1 MMKQA
6 LAFVVLA
13 LTATGVRAE
22 RLDINLSSETL
33 RATFDAPLP
42 SETLGGLYEFGGL
55 MGERR
60 GVEFQQAHLG
70 LLVTGDA
77 GARDA
82 NVVAGL
88 GGRVFLLGGDGAD
101 GGGLGLGGM
110 VDARLPS
117 FNRIGVIA
125 YGYFAPE
132 ASTFGDLEGWA
143 EYAVSLDYQV
153 LKGASIYVG
162 WRQLKVDVE
171 DFGNYT
177 VDTGFHG
184 GLRLSF

>member
-1 MMKQA
+1 VIKQA
-6 LAFVVLA
+6 LAFVALA
-13 LTATGVRAE
+13 VAASGAQAE

-60 GVEFQQAHLG
+60 GVEFQQAHVG

-101 GGGLGLGGM
+101 GGGLALGGM

-125 YGYFAPE
+125 YFYGAPE
-132 ASTFGDLEGWA
+132 ASTFGDLEGWY
-143 EYAVSLDYQV
+143 EYAMSLDYQV
-153 LKGASIYVG
+153 LKGASLYVG

-171 DFGNYT
+171 DFGNAT
-177 VDTGFHG
+177 VDNGFHG